1 MYTGISVTT
10 TCSQESAFSQAIAT
24 ITGSMETERE
34 GLEDYIMDTA
44 TLDECRTLWGEPEWD
59 ICTQWKYIT
68 LNTLSYV
75 WIQT

>member
-44 TLDECRTLWGEPEWD
+44 TLDECRTL
-59 ICTQWKYIT
+59 
-68 LNTLSYV
+68 
-75 WIQT
+75 